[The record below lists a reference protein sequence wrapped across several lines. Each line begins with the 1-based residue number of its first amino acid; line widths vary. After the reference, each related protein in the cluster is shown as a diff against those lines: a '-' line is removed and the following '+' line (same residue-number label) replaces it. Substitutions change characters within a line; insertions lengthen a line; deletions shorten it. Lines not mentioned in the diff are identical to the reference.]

1 MATEQITHVTP
12 AFLQHWIT
20 FVKAHEKLLVAALAG
35 FLVFHI
41 SSKGIDAWVTREQLK
56 ANSAAQ
62 VVKVDTSATDG
73 LKAQIAQLQTT
84 VETQNAALNAKISQT
99 QTETKKQQQTDATL
113 PLTDLGSRI
122 ALLAQLQPQ
131 EVTTTP
137 TQVTLSQPAAVS
149 VAQQLELVPALQ
161 TEVASLN
168 TIAAND
174 NAIIGKQG
182 DLITQLNKDVTD
194 AKAQDVAD
202 VKQLK
207 AQNKKSF
214 LRGLKI
220 GAIGGFIAGVFVGHG
235 L

>member
-1 MATEQITHVTP
+1 M
-12 AFLQHWIT
+12 
-20 FVKAHEKLLVAALAG
+20 
-35 FLVFHI
+35 
-41 SSKGIDAWVTREQLK
+41 
-56 ANSAAQ
+56 
-62 VVKVDTSATDG
+62 
-73 LKAQIAQLQTT
+73 
-84 VETQNAALNAKISQT
+84 
-99 QTETKKQQQTDATL
+99 
-113 PLTDLGSRI
+113 
-122 ALLAQLQPQ
+122 
-131 EVTTTP
+131 
-137 TQVTLSQPAAVS
+137 
-149 VAQQLELVPALQ
+149 AQQLELVPALQ

>member
-62 VVKVDTSATDG
+62 VVQVDTSVTDG

-99 QTETKKQQQTDATL
+99 QTATKKQQQTDATL